1 MRKLLLSVATLMGL
15 SAGAQ
20 HFCGTTEATEKWFK
34 EHPEL
39 RASFEKHQLES
50 EKIDDEL
57 FKNNY
62 KMAGKSA
69 AAGNYTIP
77 VVFHILHMGGG
88 ENISDAQ
95 ILDQMNILT
104 RDFNAMNADT
114 SNVVVQFKN
123 LIGNAQIDFVL
134 ATKDPNGNC
143 TNGIIRHWDP
153 NTDWENTTSN
163 YAYTWPPNRYLNVYV
178 VRSMG
183 GGAAG
188 YTYLPGSGIPT
199 VKDAIVIL
207 HNYVGS
213 MGTSSAYTSRALT
226 HEVGHWL
233 NLQHLWGSTN
243 QPGVACGNDGVND
256 TPVTKGYTSCNLNN
270 TKICNPAIVENIQN
284 YMDYAYCPR
293 MFTIGQAS
301 RMVTALNGSTN
312 SRNNLSS
319 VNNLALTGVTNPG
332 SGCVPMLDITALP
345 SLTICSGKSLSVKS
359 FTSNA
364 NATNYLWAADNSAV
378 VANPTAANTTIQ
390 FGFPGVTTITCTASN
405 ANGSVSKTL
414 TVYVENGLA
423 DHTSFTTESFEASNI
438 APPSSWKIINP
449 TTPGIKWEVN
459 ADVSSEGA
467 LSMYVPGENL
477 PANSIEILESP
488 SYDFKNN
495 QGAMFTYKYAYA
507 RFNSANKDV
516 FKVQAS
522 KDCGGSWK
530 DILAPSNALLAQGSG
545 GDLSD
550 LFIPAPWEWKLEEG
564 VVDHPNFV
572 EFLNEE
578 NVRFRFFFQEDVGG
592 TGFGN
597 RFYLDEVSFTGPVG
611 VNELTRALSVNVA
624 PNPSQ
629 SSFKLSFTLSTAAK
643 VRYTVT
649 SVSGAVL
656 LSQDEKAF
664 DTGAHEL
671 IINEQKTLPK
681 GIYFLSLEVNGVKMS
696 KKLVVN

>member
-1 MRKLLLSVATLMGL
+1 MRKLLLSCATLMAL

-39 RASFEKHQLES
+39 RAAFDKHQEES
-50 EKIDDEL
+50 AKIDDEL

-62 KMAGKSA
+62 NLAGKSA
-69 AAGNYTIP
+69 SAGNYTIP
-77 VVFHILHMGGG
+77 VVFHILHLGGG

-95 ILDQMNILT
+95 ILDQVNILT
-104 RDFNAMNADT
+104 RDFNAENADT
-114 SNVVVQFKN
+114 STVVVQFKN
-123 LIGNAQIDFVL
+123 LIGNAKIDFAL

-143 TNGIIRHWDP
+143 TNGIIRHWDV
-153 NTDWENTTSN
+153 NTDWTNTTAN

-178 VRSMG
+178 VRTMG
-183 GGAAG
+183 DGAAG

-213 MGTSSAYTSRALT
+213 IGTSSSYTSRALT

-284 YMDYAYCPR
+284 YMDYAYCQR
-293 MFTIGQAS
+293 MFTLGQVA
-301 RMVTALNGSTN
+301 RMNTAINGSTN
-312 SRNNLSS
+312 SRNNLSTPA
-319 VNNLALTGVTNPG
+319 NLAQTGVTSPG
-332 SGCVPMLDITALP
+332 SGCVPMLDIAALP
-345 SLTICSGKSLSVKS
+345 SLTVCSGKSLSLKS

-364 NATNYLWAADNSAV
+364 NATSYLWAADNSAV
-378 VANPTAANTTIQ
+378 IANPSAANTSIT

-405 ANGSVSKTL
+405 ANGAVSETL
-414 TVYVENGLA
+414 TVYVQNGVA
-423 DHTSFTTESFEASNI
+423 DFTNFASESFEGSNV
-438 APPSSWKIINP
+438 APPTSWTIINP
-449 TTPGIKWEVN
+449 TTPGVKWEISTD
-459 ADVSSEGA
+459 AASEGSI
-467 LSMYVPGENL
+467 SMYVPGENL

-495 QGAMFTYKYAYA
+495 PGAVFTYKYAYA
-507 RFNSANKDV
+507 RANSANKDQ

-530 DILAPSNALLAQGSG
+530 DILAPSNALLSQNSG
-545 GDLSD
+545 GDFSD
-550 LFIPAPWEWKLEEG
+550 IFIPAPWEWKLEEG

-592 TGFGN
+592 TGLGN
-597 RFYLDEVSFTGPVG
+597 RFYLDEVNFSGPVG
-611 VNELTRALSVNVA
+611 INELTRSIGLNVS
-624 PNPSQ
+624 PNPSHTG
-629 SSFKLSFTLSTAAK
+629 FKLKFNLSNDS
-643 VRYTVT
+643 RIGYSVT
-649 SVSGAVL
+649 SVTGAVL
-656 LSQDEKAF
+656 LSQDTKSFE
-664 DTGAHEL
+664 TGAHEL
-671 IINEQKTLPK
+671 MINEQNSLPK
-681 GIYFLSLEVNGVKMS
+681 GIYFLCLEVNNVKMS
-696 KKLVVN
+696 KKLVVD